1 MRRYYFL
8 NVYVNGYLDVSNGY
22 LDVSN
27 GLMRRYY
34 ILNIYLNVIGRKKR
48 YN

>member
-1 MRRYYFL
+1 MDL